1 MQNPGD
7 RHLRRLQHIYTLA
20 RQWEITDGAAFA
32 FPGMFTSAAD
42 CAMLADAVEALSAEE
57 RQESFHEMM
66 EAALETA
73 RKRAE

>member
-1 MQNPGD
+1 
-7 RHLRRLQHIYTLA
+7 
-20 RQWEITDGAAFA
+20 
-32 FPGMFTSAAD
+32 
-42 CAMLADAVEALSAEE
+42 MLADAVEALSAEE